1 MIIDLQTAMMNR
13 ACAALED
20 GRATAIGE
28 AFGLDAAAAWIVAR
42 LEEQPQVLTRFAIRR
57 RLPRPDLAIL
67 RNVQALGPLMVEI
80 RDALGAEAILTE
92 PDGYR
97 LTPLGRIRIR
107 IALKEPVL

>member
-1 MIIDLQTAMMNR
+1 MIIDLRMAMMNR

-20 GRATAIGE
+20 VRADAIGQ
-28 AFGLDAAAAWIVAR
+28 AFALQPAAAWIVAR
-42 LEEQPQVLTRFAIRR
+42 MEEQPQVLTRFAIRR
-57 RLPRPDLAIL
+57 RLHRPSLALL

-80 RDALGAEAILTE
+80 RDALGADAILTE